1 MSQGILGGLL
11 SQALGGLDISKNITL
26 KDNTL
31 ELVINEMDFK
41 QYIITKINNPMLQ
54 NILDI
59 RIEQGRIVIRIRLL

>member
-11 SQALGGLDISKNITL
+11 SQALGGLDISKNIAL

>member
-11 SQALGGLDISKNITL
+11 SQALGGLDISKNIAL

-31 ELVINEMDFK
+31 ELAINEQDFK
-41 QYIITKINNPMLQ
+41 QYIIAKINNPMLQ
-54 NILDI
+54 NMLDI

>member
-11 SQALGGLDISKNITL
+11 SQALGGLDISKHIAL

-31 ELVINEMDFK
+31 ELVINEQDFK
-41 QYIITKINNPMLQ
+41 QYIISKINNPMLQ

-59 RIEQGRIVIRIRLL
+59 KIEQGRITIRIRLL

>member
-11 SQALGGLDISKNITL
+11 SQALGGLDISKNLAL

-31 ELVINEMDFK
+31 ELSISEQDFK
-41 QYIITKINNPMLQ
+41 QYILAKINNPILA